1 MRIVTEQVKG
11 GLHVLHEIWNFFLGS
26 APMWWNNLS
35 GHFTIT
41 PVGVAL
47 ANAYIRG
54 KDPSVPSLY

>member
-1 MRIVTEQVKG
+1 MSCMRFGT
-11 GLHVLHEIWNFFLGS
+11 FFWGS

-54 KDPSVPSLY
+54 KEPSVPSLY